1 MVMRTHILE
10 EEILIDILTKLPVK
24 SLFRFKC
31 VSKSCK
37 TLLTEPYFKKK
48 HHNHAKNQPDSRKL
62 LIRIRDKMDSNLYC
76 TSLSPNRLLVND
88 IHTVPKPP
96 FSRYRMYCCCDALF
110 LIGIWTEPSQDD
122 EPSMLL
128 LWNPTTSESIVLPP
142 LESPE
147 QESTYGLGY
156 DSTSDD
162 YKVLRID
169 KDGSALDEIVALK
182 SGSWRKIY
190 SPSVRPVG
198 DVSLLYGKECLPFV
212 NGAFHWLGIEESMMS
227 LNISDETY
235 KRIPLHKNMSLYL
248 ESVTIEEGLSV
259 LGSMICLFN
268 RNDITFNLWMMKEYG
283 VQESW
288 IKLLTLPCNGAF
300 SIIPIYSFS
309 DGKVLLRYECPD
321 ELRGMK
327 VIYRTCDHR
336 IWSFD
341 IDPLS
346 FILSGFVYMESLINP
361 REIDVYPIHKQT
373 DLTFLRKRKREDLLK

>member
-1 MVMRTHILE
+1 MVMGTHILE
-10 EEILIDILTKLPVK
+10 EEILIDILTKLPGRQAFNVIAM
-24 SLFRFKC
+24 
-31 VSKSCK
+31 
-37 TLLTEPYFKKK
+37 EPD
-48 HHNHAKNQPDSRKL
+48 HV
-62 LIRIRDKMDSNLYC
+62 RINS
-76 TSLSPNRLLVND
+76 T
-88 IHTVPKPP
+88 PP
-96 FSRYRMYCCCDALF
+96 FRIART
-110 LIGIWTEPSQDD
+110 GIN
-122 EPSMLL
+122 
-128 LWNPTTSESIVLPP
+128 LWI
-142 LESPE
+142 
-147 QESTYGLGY
+147 GY
-156 DSTSDD
+156 DSTSDE

-198 DVSLLYGKECLPFV
+198 DVSLLYGKECLSFV
-212 NGAFHWLGIEESMMS
+212 NGAFHWLGIEESMML

-235 KRIPLHKNMSLYL
+235 KRIPLHKNMSLYP
-248 ESVTIEEGLSV
+248 ESVTIEEGISM

-268 RNDITFNLWMMKEYG
+268 RNDITFNLWIMKEYG

-321 ELRGMK
+321 ELRGIK
-327 VIYRTCDHR
+327 VIYRTRDHR

-346 FILSGFVYMESLINP
+346 FILNSFVYMESLMNP
-361 REIDVYPIHKQT
+361 REIDAYPIHKQT
-373 DLTFLRKRKREDLLK
+373 DLAFLRKRKREGLLK

>member
-1 MVMRTHILE
+1 MVMGTDILE

-37 TLLTEPYFKKK
+37 TLLAEPYFKKK
-48 HHNHAKNQPDSRKL
+48 HHNHAKNQPDSQKL
-62 LIRIRDKMDSNLYC
+62 LIVIGGKNLNFYC

-88 IHTVPKPP
+88 IHTAPKP
-96 FSRYRMYCCCDALF
+96 FSRYKMYCCCDALF
-110 LIGIWTEPSQDD
+110 LIGIWTGLSRDQPT
-122 EPSMLL
+122 MLL

-169 KDGSALDEIVALK
+169 KEGTALDEIVALK
-182 SGSWRKIY
+182 IGSWRKIY

-198 DVSLLYGKECLPFV
+198 DGFILYGKECLSFV
-212 NGAFHWLGIEESMMS
+212 NGAFHWLGIDSSESMMS

-235 KRIPLHKNMSLYL
+235 KRIPLPKNVGLYP
-248 ESVTIEEGLSV
+248 ESVTIEEGISV

-268 RNDITFNLWMMKEYG
+268 SNEITFNLWIVKEYG

-300 SIIPIYSFS
+300 SVIPIYSFS
-309 DGKVLLRYECPD
+309 DGKVLLRYKCRD
-321 ELRGMK
+321 ELRGIK
-327 VIYRTCDHR
+327 VIYRTCDDQ

-346 FILSGFVYMESLINP
+346 FILDGFVYMESLINP
-361 REIDVYPIHKQT
+361 REIDAYPIHKQT
-373 DLTFLRKRKREDLLK
+373 NLAFLRKRKREGLLE

>member
-1 MVMRTHILE
+1 MVMGTHILE

-48 HHNHAKNQPDSRKL
+48 HHNHAKNQPDSRKWL
-62 LIRIRDKMDSNLYC
+62 ILIRGKMDSNLYC

-88 IHTVPKPP
+88 IHTFPKP
-96 FSRYRMYCCCDALF
+96 FSRYKMYCCCDALF
-110 LIGIWTEPSQDD
+110 LIGIWIGPSQDD

-128 LWNPTTSESIVLPP
+128 LWNPTTSESIPK
-142 LESPE
+142 

-198 DVSLLYGKECLPFV
+198 DVSLLY
-212 NGAFHWLGIEESMMS
+212 AFHWLGIEESMMS

-235 KRIPLHKNMSLYL
+235 KRIPLHKNMSLYP
-248 ESVTIEEGLSV
+248 ESVTIEEGISV

-268 RNDITFNLWMMKEYG
+268 RNDITFNLWIVKEYG

-327 VIYRTCDHR
+327 VIYRTCDHQ

-341 IDPLS
+341 LIHFPLS
-346 FILSGFVYMESLINP
+346 
-361 REIDVYPIHKQT
+361 
-373 DLTFLRKRKREDLLK
+373 